1 MTDSIDF
8 GVSASARLA
17 RELFIFLVEFKVL
30 VSDVRLS
37 SNHTIET
44 WSDRFGAW

>member
-1 MTDSIDF
+1 
-8 GVSASARLA
+8 
-17 RELFIFLVEFKVL
+17 VL

-44 WSDRFGAW
+44 WLDRFGAW